1 MSLQALGVRR
11 SLEHSQRLEQLKA
24 SGVQIRCLR
33 APRFR
38 GGSPHLRGFCR
49 SGRSCPCHSIP
60 ARNSEVRS
68 GRRCNSANKH
78 CGICERH
85 ETAPFDSESFQ
96 NRVQAE
102 AQDVA
107 LAERLPIARAEDVS
121 ALAAANEA
129 GKQLRHVGVE
139 VNDAIGVLRLW

>member
-1 MSLQALGVRR
+1 
-11 SLEHSQRLEQLKA
+11 
-24 SGVQIRCLR
+24 
-33 APRFR
+33 
-38 GGSPHLRGFCR
+38 
-49 SGRSCPCHSIP
+49 
-60 ARNSEVRS
+60 
-68 GRRCNSANKH
+68 
-78 CGICERH
+78 
-85 ETAPFDSESFQ
+85 
-96 NRVQAE
+96 VQAE